1 MNSQTPS
8 SINNDMGPGEVG
20 DLLRASRI
28 RHGQEL
34 ADVAH
39 ALRIRIVYLQA
50 IEDSRYENLPG
61 AVYALGFIRSYAEH
75 LGLDGEQL
83 VSRFKSDSSGQ
94 GRKPILTFPTI
105 VPENGIPRG
114 AIVAF
119 GGLILLLA
127 YGSWYFLSSQNLY
140 VTDLIP
146 PVPESIARA
155 LEAGRAGVASVG
167 EMTRGESS
175 SASSAAAATQS
186 STQKS
191 SEVAPLSPMA
201 APASVA
207 ISPSTPLVP
216 AAPRPAA
223 RPAPAATADAS
234 EPVSEDDEDEVE
246 RTPPPTAAGP
256 QAALNSPASV
266 APTITSGAAMA
277 PEAPPVSLDDR
288 GGVDAPAV
296 GSQLANL
303 PGLAVDP
310 EREIVLTATIDS
322 WIQIRDTVENKLVLT
337 RLLRKGEKYTV
348 PSREGL
354 TLVTGNA
361 GGLEITVGGDAT
373 PTLGPL
379 GVVRRNVVLDPLRL
393 RAGNAIIE

>member
-8 SINNDMGPGEVG
+8 SIGNDMGPGEVG

-34 ADVAH
+34 SDVAR

-50 IEDSRYENLPG
+50 IEDSRYEDLPG

-83 VSRFKSDSSGQ
+83 VSRFKSDSTGQ
-94 GRKPILTFPTI
+94 SRKPILTFPTI

-119 GGLILLLA
+119 GGLILLVA
-127 YGSWYFLSSQNLY
+127 YGGWYFLSSKNLY

-146 PVPESIARA
+146 PVPETITRA
-155 LEAGRAGVASVG
+155 FEAGRAGVASVG
-167 EMTRGESS
+167 EMTRSDPS

-186 STQKS
+186 SAQKS
-191 SEVAPLSPMA
+191 SEVAALSPVA
-201 APASVA
+201 APAPVA
-207 ISPSTPLVP
+207 MSPPTPPVSAPPSAAVQP
-216 AAPRPAA
+216 AAPEPA
-223 RPAPAATADAS
+223 
-234 EPVSEDDEDEVE
+234 SEDDDDEVE
-246 RTPPPTAAGP
+246 RTPPPTAAVP
-256 QAALNSPASV
+256 QSVPVNQVDTATGSPVAIAV
-266 APTITSGAAMA
+266 APETQQA
-277 PEAPPVSLDDR
+277 SLDDR
-288 GGVDAPAV
+288 GGIDAPAV

-303 PGLAVDP
+303 PGIASDP
-310 EREIVLTATIDS
+310 EREIVLRATIDS
-322 WIQIRDTVENKLVLT
+322 WIQIRDTVENKLILT

-348 PSREGL
+348 PPRDGL

-373 PTLGPL
+373 PSLGPL
-379 GVVRRNVVLDPLRL
+379 GVVLRNVVLDPQRL
-393 RAGNAIIE
+393 RAGSAIVE

>member
-8 SINNDMGPGEVG
+8 SIGNDMGPGEVG

-34 ADVAH
+34 ADVAR

-50 IEDSRYENLPG
+50 IEDSRYEDLPG

-83 VSRFKSDSSGQ
+83 VSRFNSDSSGQ
-94 GRKPILTFPTI
+94 SRKPILTFPTI

-127 YGSWYFLSSQNLY
+127 YGGWYFLSSKNLY

-146 PVPESIARA
+146 PVPETITRA
-155 LEAGRAGVASVG
+155 FEAGRAGVASVG
-167 EMTRGESS
+167 EMTRGEPS

-186 STQKS
+186 SAQPS
-191 SEVAPLSPMA
+191 SEVAALSPVA
-201 APASVA
+201 APAPVA
-207 ISPSTPLVP
+207 VSPPAPLVS
-216 AAPRPAA
+216 APPRAEDRPTL
-223 RPAPAATADAS
+223 PEPAS
-234 EPVSEDDEDEVE
+234 EDADEDEVE
-246 RTPPPTAAGP
+246 RTPPPTATVPQSGP
-256 QAALNSPASV
+256 VNPADAATGTPTGSAV
-266 APTITSGAAMA
+266 APETQQA
-277 PEAPPVSLDDR
+277 SLDDR

-303 PGLAVDP
+303 PGNAADP

-322 WIQIRDTVENKLVLT
+322 WIQIRDTVENKLILT
-337 RLLRKGEKYTV
+337 RLLRKGEKYAV
-348 PSREGL
+348 PPRDGL

-361 GGLEITVGGDAT
+361 GGLEITVGGNAT
-373 PTLGPL
+373 PSLGPL
-379 GVVRRNVVLDPLRL
+379 GVVLRNVVLDPQRL
-393 RAGNAIIE
+393 RAGSAIVE